1 MIHKFNWIRSSFIVC
16 ALVSLSCSSRQ
27 SLSTIS
33 DAQRDSALASS
44 LQMFS
49 DSSGVRSLAE
59 STDEALSQEIS
70 LEVNSDSTNG
80 NDTFIPQRLE
90 EARQHYLSALEFQ
103 DNNDTTQ
110 SEMEFENAI
119 QIINELSDFPDIETN
134 KDFLDLSASIIE
146 DYEKYIAKIDNLSPY
161 ASLFALREKINQEIE
176 EADTSSIVDTTGIP
190 QNLVFNTQV
199 PLDVNEYVDRAL
211 SFFLGQGRKYMEQW
225 LYLSGKYM
233 PMMKRIFREEG
244 VPEELVY
251 LSMTESGLRPDARSW
266 ARAVGLWQFMKGTG
280 ALYGLRSNYW
290 YDERRDFE
298 KSTRAAAR
306 HLKDLY
312 NELGDWN
319 LVLASYNAGAG
330 RVFRAIRQSGS
341 TDFWELRK
349 YLPRQTRNYVPQYI
363 AVARIA
369 LAPEKHGFVNYDI
382 ADSLVYEVVE
392 VNDCVDLRILA
403 RCAQTTIDTL
413 QELNP
418 ELLRW
423 CTPPGVSG
431 YRLRIPPGRRDSFLV
446 QYASIPPEKKKDWVT
461 HTVRRGETLGSIAR
475 KYDLSVSVL
484 QEVNNIHSTKRLS
497 VGTTLA
503 IPIPA
508 SQQEKEQFDYSP
520 EVKGLKLSGMKSY
533 AASSDETKTTHR
545 TVNAPKNRVKVLY
558 HIKNGDTIGH
568 IAEWYGVRASDIRNW
583 NDIAYGS
590 YIQAGRTLVIWVDSL
605 KANHAMNIDRMS
617 FEEKQAMM
625 RKETNVPERKMTEQ
639 QNDTQGS
646 DWIRHKIKRG
656 ETLES
661 IAAMYG
667 VKVSDLKRWNDL
679 SSSKI
684 VEGKYLEIYNKPEA
698 RTKIIQTSNN
708 QIKSQNTVK
717 TSSSG
722 IFSPRHTVKQGE
734 TLYDIALKYGVTTEN
749 LKKVNKLRSNKIL
762 VGQVL
767 IIPQG

>member
-1 MIHKFNWIRSSFIVC
+1 MIQKINWIQYSFIVC
-16 ALVSLSCSSRQ
+16 ALFFLSCSSRQ

-33 DAQRDSALASS
+33 NTQQDSALGSA
-44 LQMFS
+44 LQTYA
-49 DSSGVRSLAE
+49 DSSTISLLAD
-59 STDEALSQEIS
+59 STDEAFSQEIS
-70 LEVNSDSTNG
+70 SEVNSDSTNG

-90 EARQHYLSALEFQ
+90 EARQHYLLALEYQ
-103 DNNDTTQ
+103 ENNDTTQ

-134 KDFLDLSASIIE
+134 KDFLDLSESIIE

-161 ASLFALREKINQEIE
+161 ASLFALREKVNQEIE
-176 EADTSSIVDTTGIP
+176 EADTSVVVDTTGIP
-190 QNLVFNTQV
+190 QNLTFNTQV

-251 LSMTESGLRPDARSW
+251 LSMTESGLRPNARSW

-341 TDFWELRK
+341 TNFWEMRR

-423 CTPPGVSG
+423 CTPPGISG

-484 QEVNNIHSTKRLS
+484 QEVNNIRSTKL
-497 VGTTLA
+497 
-503 IPIPA
+503 
-508 SQQEKEQFDYSP
+508 
-520 EVKGLKLSGMKSY
+520 
-533 AASSDETKTTHR
+533 
-545 TVNAPKNRVKVLY
+545 
-558 HIKNGDTIGH
+558 
-568 IAEWYGVRASDIRNW
+568 
-583 NDIAYGS
+583 
-590 YIQAGRTLVIWVDSL
+590 WVQ
-605 KANHAMNIDRMS
+605 H
-617 FEEKQAMM
+617 
-625 RKETNVPERKMTEQ
+625 
-639 QNDTQGS
+639 
-646 DWIRHKIKRG
+646 
-656 ETLES
+656 
-661 IAAMYG
+661 
-667 VKVSDLKRWNDL
+667 
-679 SSSKI
+679 
-684 VEGKYLEIYNKPEA
+684 
-698 RTKIIQTSNN
+698 
-708 QIKSQNTVK
+708 
-717 TSSSG
+717 
-722 IFSPRHTVKQGE
+722 
-734 TLYDIALKYGVTTEN
+734 
-749 LKKVNKLRSNKIL
+749 
-762 VGQVL
+762 
-767 IIPQG
+767 